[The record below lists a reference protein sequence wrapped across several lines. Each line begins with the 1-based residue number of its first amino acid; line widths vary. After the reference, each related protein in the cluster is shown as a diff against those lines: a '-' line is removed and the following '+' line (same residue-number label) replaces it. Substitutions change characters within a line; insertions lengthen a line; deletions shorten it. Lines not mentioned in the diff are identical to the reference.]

1 MEAIVI
7 LPRDMLYS
15 TDISVT
21 LQISA
26 GNQQNGKT
34 VKQRNRKNIA
44 ELFGHDSKT
53 IHKHIA
59 NAIKEEFAD
68 EMVVA
73 NFATITEYGA
83 IKGKSQTNHA
93 RFAVLQALKRRPRK
107 YLFQLYQLTFEAASP
122 RVVISILETT
132 TPFRSPPRK
141 DCFHYEINIIIEKR
155 EKGREKKGKDTEKTG
170 KEGARKNK
178 GRPYCRPD
186 LRHRHIG

>member
-1 MEAIVI
+1 MTGILPANGTRRGDGTELNIHRQPKKSHLVEAIVI
-7 LPRDMLYS
+7 LPRNTLYS

-21 LQISA
+21 LRISA

-44 ELFGHDSKT
+44 ELFGRDSKT

-59 NAIKEEFAD
+59 NAIKKELAD
-68 EMVVA
+68 EVVVA
-73 NFATITEYGA
+73 NFATTTEHGA

-107 YLFQLYQLTFEAASP
+107 YLFQLYQLTFEAAPS
-122 RVVISILETT
+122 RVVISKMETT

-155 EKGREKKGKDTEKTG
+155 EKGHEEK
-170 KEGARKNK
+170 
-178 GRPYCRPD
+178 
-186 LRHRHIG
+186 

>member
-7 LPRDMLYS
+7 LPRNTLYS

-21 LQISA
+21 LRISA

-44 ELFGHDSKT
+44 EVFGRNLKT

-59 NAIKEEFAD
+59 NAIKEELAD
-68 EMVVA
+68 EVVVA

-93 RFAVLQALKRRPRK
+93 RFAV
-107 YLFQLYQLTFEAASP
+107 S
-122 RVVISILETT
+122 
-132 TPFRSPPRK
+132 
-141 DCFHYEINIIIEKR
+141 
-155 EKGREKKGKDTEKTG
+155 
-170 KEGARKNK
+170 
-178 GRPYCRPD
+178 
-186 LRHRHIG
+186 